1 MEDLN
6 QQEYSDFIQRNLQR
20 IFPSFMDFFRFEKD
34 VYIIEYQSENKHM
47 TLWVSTQDCEIS
59 IGLDK
64 DGECIWHTHMSQ
76 FGAYEPETELNAAVK
91 FINGIFDGTEI
102 IVTNSKNEVF
112 VTDTIEESVPDNEF
126 IYKTWREF

>member
-1 MEDLN
+1 MQNLN

-20 IFPSFMDFFRFEKD
+20 IFPSFMEFFRFEKD
-34 VYIIEYQSENKHM
+34 VYIIEYPGENKHM
-47 TLWVSTQDCEIS
+47 TLWTSTKDCEIS

-64 DGECIWHTHMSQ
+64 DRECVWHTHMSQ

-112 VTDTIEESVPDNEF
+112 VTDTIEESLPDNE
-126 IYKTWREF
+126 

>member
-1 MEDLN
+1 MQDLN

-20 IFPSFMDFFRFEKD
+20 IFPSFMDFFRFEND
-34 VYIIEYQSENKHM
+34 VYIIEYPSENKHM

-64 DGECIWHTHMSQ
+64 DGESVWHTHMSQ

-112 VTDTIEESVPDNEF
+112 VTDTIEESVTDDKF
-126 IYKTWREF
+126 VYKTWREF

>member
-1 MEDLN
+1 MQDLN
-6 QQEYSDFIQRNLQR
+6 QKEYWDFIQRNLQR
-20 IFPSFMDFFRFEKD
+20 IFPSFLDYYRFEKD
-34 VYIIEYQSENKHM
+34 VYIIEYPSEKKYL
-47 TLWVSTQDCEIS
+47 TLWISTQDCEIS

-64 DGECIWHTHMSQ
+64 DGECVWHTHMSQ

-91 FINGIFDGTEI
+91 FINGILDGKEI

-112 VTDTIEESVPDNEF
+112 VTDSIKVIEPVNEF